1 MDISNEE
8 IKKKKKINKLLDVLL
23 VFFIVVFLVSGFFL
37 ARYIYNVK
45 KSESAFADVGK
56 LITDNAPDSDTTNS
70 GKKIIE
76 KDGKYYVEQGNGEDD
91 ILFKYNELYEKNHD
105 FIGWIHID
113 DTPIDYPVM
122 YTPQDDEFYLR
133 RDFDKNYSLAG
144 TIFIDGRDKIAV
156 PSDNIIIYG
165 HHMKSGTMF
174 GSLQKYESQE
184 YYEAHKLINFD
195 TLYDEG
201 VYEVIAAFKTQ
212 IYDDNYTGFV
222 VYDFTDAKT
231 SEDFDYFVSN
241 CKEQSAINAS
251 ATASYGDKL
260 ITLTT
265 CAYHVDNGR
274 FVVIAKK
281 IN

>member
-8 IKKKKKINKLLDVLL
+8 KKKKKINKLLDVLL

-37 ARYIYNVK
+37 ARYIYNIK
-45 KSESAFADVGK
+45 KSESAFAEVEG
-56 LITDNAPDSDTTNS
+56 LIAKETPTSDTTPK

-76 KDGKYYVEQGNGEDD
+76 KNGTYYVEQEDGEDT
-91 ILFKYNELYEKNHD
+91 FYKYDDLYEANHD
-105 FIGWIHID
+105 FIGWLHID

-133 RDFDKNYSLAG
+133 KDFNKQYSLSG
-144 TIFIDGRDKIAV
+144 TLFIDGRDKIAN

-174 GSLQKYESQE
+174 GSLQKYESQD
-184 YYEAHKLINFD
+184 YYESHKLIHFD
-195 TLYDEG
+195 TLYEEG
-201 VYEVIAAFKTQ
+201 TYEVIAAFKTQ
-212 IYDDNYTGFV
+212 IYDEGYTGFV
-222 VYDFTDAKT
+222 VYDFINALDR
-231 SEDFDYFVSN
+231 EDFDYFVAN
-241 CKEQSAINAS
+241 CKELSSINAS

-281 IN
+281 VK